1 MASAAF
7 TAFLLICLYPG
18 NANIDIV
25 FQARQAIGEVP
36 YQNWHPPVVTFFW
49 EMLYRLT
56 GTLGALFVFQAVLYG
71 LSAWLLC
78 LLIQHATGSAWLGL
92 LGLLVPAAPWTLSQS
107 TILWKDTQ
115 SALALLCSV
124 LIVFFIRPHQPQSWW
139 LMAPAGL
146 LLIYGITAR
155 KNAISALL
163 PIAIYLAWLFIRT
176 LQKRHATATSAVAPD
191 TAARAKRSGTEA
203 VGSGLTGVRGL
214 LRLARVTLVFI
225 LVLGGS
231 VVVTERFVD
240 SVRDVEDVGQVSQ
253 IMLDDVMFVLPDD
266 ELRASGAPAQLIER
280 ISTARPVCLA
290 REEPFDAYWNCYGRG
305 ETGEAFSP
313 IAHREELRD
322 LWLGT
327 VTAHPVEYLQYR
339 AELFGRYLT
348 FSRLLYWPAEWRGEA
363 ERVGLGV
370 PRGRAES
377 LLGLYVRGTNDVVP
391 IVYLPVF
398 WAAVG
403 ALVCVWAG
411 VARRITG
418 RWISRGDDRNSVR
431 VPLRAEAATL
441 ASSALLYMLA
451 YFPTIPE
458 FHFRYTYWPAVALST
473 AVVLAAAG
481 QFVAWRA
488 QRSRRRI
495 RRESPIAAR

>member
-7 TAFLLICLYPG
+7 TAFLLICFYPG

-78 LLIQHATGSAWLGL
+78 LLIQRATGSAWLGL

-124 LIVFFIRPHQPQSWW
+124 LIIFFIRPHQPPSWW
-139 LMAPAGL
+139 LMAPAWL

-155 KNAISALL
+155 KNAIPALL

-176 LQKRHATATSAVAPD
+176 LQKRHATATAAVASNP
-191 TAARAKRSGTEA
+191 AARANGSGTEA
-203 VGSGLTGVRGL
+203 DGSGLTGVRRL

-240 SVRDVEDVGQVSQ
+240 SARDVEDVGQVSQ
-253 IMLDDVMFVLPDD
+253 IMLDDVMFVL
-266 ELRASGAPAQLIER
+266 
-280 ISTARPVCLA
+280 
-290 REEPFDAYWNCYGRG
+290 
-305 ETGEAFSP
+305 
-313 IAHREELRD
+313 
-322 LWLGT
+322 
-327 VTAHPVEYLQYR
+327 
-339 AELFGRYLT
+339 
-348 FSRLLYWPAEWRGEA
+348 
-363 ERVGLGV
+363 
-370 PRGRAES
+370 
-377 LLGLYVRGTNDVVP
+377 
-391 IVYLPVF
+391 
-398 WAAVG
+398 
-403 ALVCVWAG
+403 AG
-411 VARRITG
+411 
-418 RWISRGDDRNSVR
+418 
-431 VPLRAEAATL
+431 
-441 ASSALLYMLA
+441 
-451 YFPTIPE
+451 
-458 FHFRYTYWPAVALST
+458 
-473 AVVLAAAG
+473 
-481 QFVAWRA
+481 
-488 QRSRRRI
+488 
-495 RRESPIAAR
+495 